1 MADILGHVGAWAPK
15 AEQIAM
21 ASLLDDPGQ
30 VAAYLGAMRGR
41 VIERL
46 DALASGFGAMRRDG
60 LPVEVIPPQG
70 AIYLSVRFPLAGR
83 TNEQIRKLLLER
95 AGFAIVPFQAF
106 GMKEDTGWFRIS
118 VGAVSVADIAAALPR
133 VRAVLES
140 ER

>member
-1 MADILGHVGAWAPK
+1 
-15 AEQIAM
+15 
-21 ASLLDDPGQ
+21 
-30 VAAYLGAMRGR
+30 MRGR

-70 AIYLSVRFPLAGR
+70 AIYLSVRFPLPGR
-83 TNEQIRKLLLER
+83 TNEQIRRLLLER

-118 VGAVSVADIAAALPR
+118 VGAVSVGDIKAALPR